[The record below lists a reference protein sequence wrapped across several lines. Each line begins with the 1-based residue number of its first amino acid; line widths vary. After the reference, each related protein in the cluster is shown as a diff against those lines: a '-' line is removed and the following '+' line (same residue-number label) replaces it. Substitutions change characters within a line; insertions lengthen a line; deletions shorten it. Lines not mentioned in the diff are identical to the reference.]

1 MAGESLPLPTRSFL
15 QSKLEDINTLLNH
28 TWTEEEIQQKLK
40 RSGVLQ
46 TRFAAFERNQILRH
60 RKEAEDRGDEAAVAK
75 CDADLAALDGP
86 KLAFGTS
93 LNASPRKAPVATGPT
108 EQERLAIL
116 NRNNR
121 KQNQQE
127 VRKAQQAE
135 RKAEALNK
143 AAIERGE
150 AVANPFARVKTR
162 AKVHYDVRNN
172 ALAPPPPAQGLDELF
187 EGGNSDRSRAG
198 TPLNPSGTNTP
209 LMVPI
214 PKRIGTS
221 QNGASQNGT
230 PRSGTPLLTK
240 QNGGEKKRGIPTIR
254 KRNMDDDLIAAMDL
268 GIEIDI

>member
-1 MAGESLPLPTRSFL
+1 MLDRS
-15 QSKLEDINTLLNH
+15 
-28 TWTEEEIQQKLK
+28 WTEEEIQQKLK

-60 RKEAEDRGDEAAVAK
+60 RKEAEDREDDAAVAK
-75 CDADLAALDGP
+75 CDAELAALEGP

-93 LNASPRKAPVATGPT
+93 LNASPGKAPVATGPN

-121 KQNQQE
+121 KQNQQD
-127 VRKAQQAE
+127 VRRAQHAE
-135 RKAEALNK
+135 RKAEALNQ

-162 AKVHYDVRNN
+162 AKVHYDHRNG
-172 ALAPPPPAQGLDELF
+172 ALAPRPINKGLDDLF
-187 EGGNSDRSRAG
+187 EGGNSDRSRAV
-198 TPLNPSGTNTP
+198 TPLNPTGTNTP
-209 LMVPI
+209 LKVPT
-214 PKRIGTS
+214 PKVGMS
-221 QNGASQNGT
+221 
-230 PRSGTPLLTK
+230 RSGTPSLVK
-240 QNGGEKKRGIPTIR
+240 RDSGEKKRGIPTLR

>member
-1 MAGESLPLPTRSFL
+1 MAAESLPLPTRPFL
-15 QSKLEDINTLLNH
+15 LSKLQDINTLLDH
-28 TWTEEEIQQKLK
+28 TWTEEEIQLKLK

-46 TRFAAFERNQILRH
+46 TRFAAFERNQVLRH
-60 RKEAEDRGDEAAVAK
+60 RKEAEDRGDEAGVAK
-75 CDADLAALDGP
+75 CDAELVVLDGP

-93 LNASPRKAPVATGPT
+93 LNGNPSKAPVSTGPN

-135 RKAEALNK
+135 RKAEALNQ

-162 AKVHYDVRNN
+162 AKTHYDVKKDS
-172 ALAPPPPAQGLDELF
+172 LVPPKSIQGLDELF

-198 TPLNPSGTNTP
+198 TPLNPTGTNTP
-209 LMVPI
+209 LKVPT
-214 PKRIGTS
+214 PKVGMS
-221 QNGASQNGT
+221 
-230 PRSGTPLLTK
+230 RSGTPLLTK
-240 QNGGEKKRGIPTIR
+240 RDSGEKKRGIPTIR
-254 KRNMDDDLIAAMDL
+254 KRNMDDDLIAALDM

>member
-1 MAGESLPLPTRSFL
+1 MPLPTRSFL
-15 QSKLEDINTLLNH
+15 LSKLEDINTLLDH
-28 TWTEEEIQQKLK
+28 SWTEDEIQQKLK

-60 RKEAEDRGDEAAVAK
+60 RKEADDRGDEAAIAK
-75 CDADLAALDGP
+75 CDAELAALEGP

-93 LNASPRKAPVATGPT
+93 LNASPRKVPVATGPT

-121 KQNQQE
+121 KQNQQD

-135 RKAEALNK
+135 RKAEALNQ

-162 AKVHYDVRNN
+162 AKFHYDVRNA
-172 ALAPPPPAQGLDELF
+172 ALAPPPSTQGLDELF

-209 LMVPI
+209 LKVPT
-214 PKRIGTS
+214 PKRV
-221 QNGASQNGT
+221 GT
-230 PRSGTPLLTK
+230 PMTGMSRSGTPLLTK
-240 QNGGEKKRGIPTIR
+240 RDSGEKKRGIPTIR